1 MDRRNAL
8 WGWGVSMQY
17 AGEFYLLT
25 KDNSSLIMC
34 VRSTK

>member
-17 AGEFYLLT
+17 AGEFYLLA
-25 KDNSSLIMC
+25 KKLIDSA
-34 VRSTK
+34 RKNNAQ